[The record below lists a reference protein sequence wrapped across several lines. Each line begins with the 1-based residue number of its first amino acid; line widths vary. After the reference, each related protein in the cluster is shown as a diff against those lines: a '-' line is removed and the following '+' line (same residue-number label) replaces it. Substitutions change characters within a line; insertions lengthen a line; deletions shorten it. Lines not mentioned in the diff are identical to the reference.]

1 MKLGWLCPVK
11 FATVHTTADLTQ
23 VGSGGMPDETN
34 KFIVSSWISLAQNR
48 RRSTIVFAV
57 SIAHAD
63 GITEMFRSHGVDARL
78 ITSKTS
84 PDDRKA
90 RLHDFKEGKYPVL
103 VNKGIFTEGS
113 DIPNIDC
120 VLLTRPINNSNLLV
134 QMIGR
139 GLRLHPGKRDCL
151 VISICGRVEAGI
163 APTPA
168 LFGLGPDLHAD
179 TKHDTSLPPG
189 WRSGRSHSHPV
200 RYLPVG
206 CDGFVAISP
215 NSATPRCF
223 DVAFVGSHQSKP
235 SYSIA
240 KGVKTAKTAV
250 KLADG
255 YIRARTMFPGAIP
268 PGGYR
273 WIPADLIK
281 YHRAGGHAKANRKRG
296 DGLDDNKRDPLERQA
311 TQV

>member
-11 FATVHTTADLTQ
+11 FATVHSTVDLTQ
-23 VGSGGMPDETN
+23 VGSGDMPNEAN
-34 KFIVSSWISLAQNR
+34 RLIVSSWISLAQNR
-48 RRSTIVFAV
+48 RRSTIIFAA

-90 RLHDFKEGKYPVL
+90 RLDGFKEGKYPVL

-120 VLLTRPINNSNLLV
+120 VFLTRPISNSNLIV

-139 GLRLHPGKRDCL
+139 GLRLHPGKQDCL
-151 VISICGRVEAGI
+151 VISICGRGEAGI

-168 LFGLGPDLHAD
+168 LFGLGPDLRAD
-179 TKHDTSLPPG
+179 TKHDTSLPPS
-189 WRSGRSHSHPV
+189 WNSGLSDLQPV
-200 RYLPVG
+200 HYLPVG
-206 CDGFVAISP
+206 CDGFVAIFPS
-215 NSATPRCF
+215 SVTPRCF
-223 DVAFVGSHQSKP
+223 DVAFVGSHRSKP
-235 SYSIA
+235 SYGIA
-240 KGVKTAKTAV
+240 KCVKTLKTAV

-255 YIRARTMFPGAIP
+255 YIRARAMFPGAIP

-281 YHRAGGHAKANRKRG
+281 YLPLAGGYAKANRKG
-296 DGLDDNKRDPLERQA
+296 GKWIG
-311 TQV
+311 